1 MIPPTVPE
9 ARKLVLAM
17 VALGGRR
24 RFLLGWSAWR
34 RAHQAVAARC
44 RKASVAAARAAGHA
58 LRGGRSLQTAAIAP
72 EEAELTDEQWELVR
86 PLLPP
91 QRGGIGRPPNDHR
104 VVLGGILWVA
114 RTGSSW
120 REMPDEYGKWET
132 AYRRHELWVKQGL
145 WPGLLRALGEENLP
159 GPATKEPN

>member
-1 MIPPTVPE
+1 MPE

-17 VALGGRR
+17 VAPKRRR

-44 RKASVAAARAAGHA
+44 RKTRLAAKRAAHA
-58 LRGGRSLQTAAIAP
+58 TLGSKGPPETTAIAP
-72 EEAELTDEQWELVR
+72 EEARLTDEQWELVR

-91 QRGGIGRPPNDHR
+91 QRGGIGRPTNDHR
-104 VVLGGILWVA
+104 EVIGGILWVA

-120 REMPDEYGKWET
+120 REMPEEFGKWET

-145 WPGLLRALGEENLP
+145 WRRILQALGEESLP
-159 GPATKEPN
+159 GPATKKRN